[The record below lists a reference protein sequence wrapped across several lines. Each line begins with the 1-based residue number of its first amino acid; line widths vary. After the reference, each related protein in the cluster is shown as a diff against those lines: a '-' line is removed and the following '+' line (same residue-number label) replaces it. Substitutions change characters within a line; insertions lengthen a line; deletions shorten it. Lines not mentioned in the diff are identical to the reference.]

1 MKEHRTDDGSHGIEH
16 TVGGEAKG
24 DSTPDALMEHH
35 AERNERDADADRI
48 QHHCLDIE
56 FQCLLRTSADARHTD
71 TYQFD
76 ELAGRHRV
84 EYLEACDES
93 QDKSCDTVVRRD
105 GQIHNQLHYQEK
117 IDAAPENVVHL
128 LLFPC
133 LFYSHGF
140 TV

>member
-56 FQCLLRTSADARHTD
+56 FQCLLRTCADARHTD

-84 EYLEACDES
+84 EHLETCDEF
-93 QDKSCDTVVRRD
+93 QDKSRDTVVRRD
-105 GQIHNQLHYQEK
+105 RQIHDQLHYQEK
-117 IDAAPENVVHL
+117 IDTTPERVVHL

-133 LFYSHGF
+133 LFYSHDF